1 MSKLRGEK
9 MSSYYVEITRRNGG
23 ACVWTGCVQADNRLD
38 AEIVA
43 LEAAKIRER
52 YWDSFRCFVK
62 EI

>member
-1 MSKLRGEK
+1 

-43 LEAAKIRER
+43 IEAAKIRER
-52 YWDSFRCFVK
+52 YWDSFRCFVE